1 MKIEFDE
8 MSETLIPKFKGGT
21 GELFLKKYEEDKIK
35 IMRSRLT
42 AGSFIGR
49 HKHTDDCEIIYIVS
63 GEAEAFCD
71 GKKETLF
78 KGAAHYCPRCSE
90 HSIVNTGKTDLEMFA
105 VVIKS

>member
-8 MSETLIPKFKGGT
+8 MKEALISEFKGGT
-21 GELFLKKYEEDKIK
+21 GELFLKKYEERNVK

-42 AGSFIGR
+42 AGSSIGR

-71 GKKETLF
+71 GKREAF
-78 KGAAHYCPRCSE
+78 AKGAAHYCPSGSE

-105 VVIKS
+105 VVIKG

>member
-1 MKIEFDE
+1 MKIEFEE
-8 MSETLIPKFKGGT
+8 MAETLIPEFKGGT
-21 GELFLKKYEEDKIK
+21 GELFLKKHEEDKVK

-42 AGSFIGR
+42 TGSFIGR

-78 KGAAHYCPRCSE
+78 KGAAHYCPSGSE

-105 VVIKS
+105 VVIKG

>member
-8 MSETLIPKFKGGT
+8 MKETLIPEFKGGT
-21 GELFLKKYEEDKIK
+21 GELFLKKHEEDKVK
-35 IMRSRLT
+35 IMRSRLA
-42 AGSFIGR
+42 AGSSIGM

-63 GEAEAFCD
+63 GEAEAFCN
-71 GKKETLF
+71 GKREALA
-78 KGAAHYCPRCSE
+78 KGVVHYCPNGSE

>member
-1 MKIEFDE
+1 MKIEFEE
-8 MSETLIPKFKGGT
+8 MAETLIHEFKGGT
-21 GELFLKKYEEDKIK
+21 GELFLKKCEERNVK
-35 IMRSRLT
+35 IMRSRLA
-42 AGSFIGR
+42 AGSSIGM

-78 KGAAHYCPRCSE
+78 KGAVHFCPRGSE